1 MNDAISAFSPVLIPW
16 LNNPNLR
23 FQLSNPSV
31 PFMRMIDQKI
41 QPEQIVSVEL
51 QSWSQTDVEFLSIF
65 RGVISMS
72 LVNFPYENRIDQ
84 YKICFPNLTCLSLYY
99 DDEINFHR
107 FHNIFD
113 QLWNGIHRLEIHTT
127 GIPCIHY
134 GISPFDNLYKLNVG
148 IKYFLFDVGHFSLIS
163 MNNCFEHSQSCFS
176 MTLIDFIK
184 TMRNI
189 RYVCL
194 IINKDDVEKFFD
206 LELWEDSVMICSQ
219 LKKIK
224 IQILGKINSE
234 DGEQLRSNAL
244 NMQTCLQSIR
254 QTIKFQIQF
263 L

>member
-1 MNDAISAFSPVLIPW
+1 
-16 LNNPNLR
+16 
-23 FQLSNPSV
+23 
-31 PFMRMIDQKI
+31 
-41 QPEQIVSVEL
+41 
-51 QSWSQTDVEFLSIF
+51 
-65 RGVISMS
+65 
-72 LVNFPYENRIDQ
+72 
-84 YKICFPNLTCLSLYY
+84 
-99 DDEINFHR
+99 
-107 FHNIFD
+107 
-113 QLWNGIHRLEIHTT
+113 
-127 GIPCIHY
+127 
-134 GISPFDNLYKLNVG
+134 
-148 IKYFLFDVGHFSLIS
+148 
-163 MNNCFEHSQSCFS
+163 